1 MAKHGISIKN
11 ASEGKRITL
20 GCDHNSGVIYIVPS
34 EASWVCSQENI
45 AAHTISGFFRDLIKL
60 ENSQIDQIMQKW
72 GLYYRGLEV
81 IDPDPS

>member
-1 MAKHGISIKN
+1 MDEQGISIKN
-11 ASEGKRITL
+11 ASEGNRIKIN
-20 GCDHNSGVIYIVPS
+20 CDHNSGVLYIVPS

-81 IDPDPS
+81 IDSDPS